1 MTLKCIIIDDE
12 PLALGLMESYV
23 KKTPFLHLA
32 GKYGSAVVALNET
45 NLQDI
50 DLIFLDIQMP
60 DLNGLEFSRLL
71 PPDVRVVFTTAFDQ
85 YALEGFKANA
95 LDYLLKPVNYDE
107 FLSAARKALEWFSLK
122 RQAPETKAGEKDFI
136 YVKSGYKLVQIRL
149 DDILYIEGLRDYLKI
164 YLESEPRPVLTL
176 ASMKTM
182 EEHLPSPRFMRVHR
196 SFIVQMD
203 KVRTMDKG
211 QIVFGKTRIPVSDT
225 YKADIAAYFDKYT
238 L

>member
-1 MTLKCIIIDDE
+1 MILKCAIVDDE
-12 PLALGLMESYV
+12 PLALDLLESYV
-23 KKTPFLHLA
+23 KRTLSLQLC
-32 GKYGSAVVALNET
+32 GKYHSALEAMPALKESHV
-45 NLQDI
+45 
-50 DLIFLDIQMP
+50 DLLFLDIQMP
-60 DLNGLEFSRLL
+60 ELDGISFSTMVGQ
-71 PPDVRVVFTTAFDQ
+71 DTRVVFTTAFDQ

-122 RQAPETKAGEKDFI
+122 RQAPDTKAGEKDFI